1 MTAVT
6 WFAAFVWTLALEL
19 PVYGHALR
27 GRPGPAWLPLAVTG
41 ALNLT
46 THPALWLALPPAAP
60 PALLFAAEAIVVATE
75 GLLLGR
81 LLNGPRA
88 LARGLAAALAANSL
102 SAAAGLLGY
111 ALLAN

>member
-1 MTAVT
+1 MTAAN
-6 WFAAFVWTLALEL
+6 WLAAFVWTLALEL

-27 GRPGPAWLPLAVTG
+27 GQPGPAWLPLAVTG
-41 ALNLT
+41 ALNLA

-60 PALLFAAEAIVVATE
+60 LALLLAAEAIVVATE

-81 LLNGPRA
+81 LLGEPRA

-102 SAAAGLLGY
+102 SAVVGLLGY
-111 ALLAN
+111 ALLVS